1 MPDYTEKIEQLD
13 LPMVILRG
21 VTAFPSVTINFELS
35 EDENM
40 AAVRAA
46 NAGNGFVLLVTSK
59 GADSRVNPND
69 IYKVGTAA
77 KIKQSINDGS
87 GSMRVI
93 AEGFS
98 RASVVDTCR
107 TGGYYEARVIC
118 KTLTLEDDGG
128 IKGEAYVR
136 EAREAFEN
144 ILKYFP
150 SLSDDIIISA
160 RSIRN
165 PGLLA
170 DFIASNVMIRTEDKQ
185 EILECFE
192 PLRRVEKLIILLG
205 REEQLLEC
213 ELGIHKKVRAR
224 IGDGQRERY
233 LREQMR
239 AIEEELGEVAEEDE
253 YYDKIIAAHLPKE
266 VEEKLLK
273 ENDHMAK
280 AQFGS
285 AEATVIRNYLDI
297 CLELPWNKETKDRI
311 DISAAKKIL
320 DEDHYGLEKVKERI
334 LEFLA
339 VKKLNPELKSQ
350 IICLVGPPGTGKTS
364 VAKSIASAMKRKYV
378 RVSLGGVRDEADI
391 RGHRK
396 TYVAAMPGRI
406 MTALSTAKV
415 KNPLMLLDEIDKLG
429 NDSRGDPSSALLEA
443 LDPEQNKYFRDHFV
457 ELPFDLSD
465 CLFVCTANS
474 LSGIPRPLIDR
485 MEIIEL
491 SGYTRREKLHIAK
504 DHLLKKQMKRHGL
517 NARTLKIDD
526 DALYEIIDYY
536 TREAGVRNLER
547 EIAAVCRKAA
557 VEIVQEKAKKVSV
570 TKDNIEKYLGVR
582 KFISE
587 KLADADEVGVVNGLA
602 YTESGGD
609 LLKIEVA
616 VMEGTGKLELTGSLG
631 DVIKESAH
639 AALSYIRSARREL
652 GIPADFY
659 KNCDIHI
666 HFPEGAVPKDGPSA
680 GVTITT
686 ALVSALT
693 GRPVRRDIAMT
704 GEVTLRGKVLAI
716 GGLKEKTMAAY
727 TAGIKKVIIPY
738 DNLPNLEDID
748 PEAKKNLV
756 FVPAKHVSEVLA
768 EALLDAPKDL
778 IANPVA
784 PIVAERPNFMDND
797 PKETPKGDFYGA

>member
-1 MPDYTEKIEQLD
+1 MPDYTEKIEQFD
-13 LPMVILRG
+13 LPMVVLRG

-35 EDENM
+35 ENENI

-59 GADSRVNPND
+59 GADSRVNPDD
-69 IYKVGTAA
+69 IYRVGTAA

-98 RASVVDTCR
+98 RASVVGTCR
-107 TGGYYEARVIC
+107 AGGYYEARVIC
-118 KTLTLEDDGG
+118 KTLTLEDNGG

-136 EAREAFEN
+136 EARAAFEN

-150 SLSDDIIISA
+150 SLSDDIILSA
-160 RSIRN
+160 RTIKN

-192 PLRRVEKLIILLG
+192 PLKRVERLIVLLG

-213 ELGIHKKVRAR
+213 ELGIHQKVRAR

-253 YYDKIIAAHLPKE
+253 YYDKIIAAKLPKE

-285 AEATVIRNYLDI
+285 AEATVIRNYLDV
-297 CLELPWNKETKDRI
+297 CLELPWNKETTDRI
-311 DISAAKKIL
+311 DIAAAKKIL
-320 DEDHYGLEKVKERI
+320 DADHYGLEKVKERI

-364 VAKSIASAMKRKYV
+364 VAKSIAAAMKRKYV

-406 MTALSTAKV
+406 MTALATAKV

-457 ELPFDLSD
+457 ELPFDLSG
-465 CLFVCTANS
+465 CLFVCTANT
-474 LSGIPRPLIDR
+474 LEGVPRPLIDR

-491 SGYTRREKLHIAK
+491 SGYTRREKLYIAK

-517 NARTLKIDD
+517 NARTLKLDD
-526 DALYEIIDYY
+526 GAIYEIIDYY
-536 TREAGVRNLER
+536 THEAGVRNLER

-557 VEIVQEKAKKVSV
+557 VEIVQEKAKKVVV

-587 KLADADEVGVVNGLA
+587 KLADADEVGV
-602 YTESGGD
+602 
-609 LLKIEVA
+609 
-616 VMEGTGKLELTGSLG
+616 
-631 DVIKESAH
+631 
-639 AALSYIRSARREL
+639 
-652 GIPADFY
+652 
-659 KNCDIHI
+659 
-666 HFPEGAVPKDGPSA
+666 
-680 GVTITT
+680 
-686 ALVSALT
+686 
-693 GRPVRRDIAMT
+693 
-704 GEVTLRGKVLAI
+704 
-716 GGLKEKTMAAY
+716 
-727 TAGIKKVIIPY
+727 
-738 DNLPNLEDID
+738 
-748 PEAKKNLV
+748 
-756 FVPAKHVSEVLA
+756 
-768 EALLDAPKDL
+768 
-778 IANPVA
+778 
-784 PIVAERPNFMDND
+784 
-797 PKETPKGDFYGA
+797 